1 MYIDDKNL
9 LAIKDKIQKEGNQSN
24 QKSYSVNK

>member
-9 LAIKDKIQKEGNQSN
+9 LAIKDKIQKEDDQSN